1 MRWKAFEVSSSK
13 VRNESQEGRLSSSLS
28 PSLPPNSF
36 PPFFH
41 SFFIPAANMAAPAF
55 DRRRVNGP
63 EVSFP
68 PVYEEDLPSAEA
80 SSSTSAQRMSSLK
93 EAAQVYARQDRSKD
107 AFRPICKY
115 LISLL

>member
-1 MRWKAFEVSSSK
+1 MGWKPLKVNSSK
-13 VRNESQEGRLSSSLS
+13 VRKDSSRARTFEL
-28 PSLPPNSF
+28 PSLPLNSL
-36 PPFFH
+36 PAPFLDIFQP
-41 SFFIPAANMAAPAF
+41 SNNMAAPAF

-80 SSSTSAQRMSSLK
+80 SSSTSAQRMTSLK

-107 AFRPICKY
+107 AFRPICESS
-115 LISLL
+115 ISML